1 MTIKNKFDEWLVE
14 YQEDFARIIGKYRL
28 SNHALDSD
36 DMLSEINLAVFK
48 DREKI
53 LNSDIDDQK
62 SFNKL
67 MYSYAR
73 NHIKW
78 KSDGSS
84 FRDKKYIQH
93 KKDSTHTN
101 SEGSTSTLFELMCD
115 IEGEEDEFQS
125 KLNQSDKAANIIKYI
140 KNYSHFLSPHQKNVL
155 DLLLMGKNFPQMAEL
170 LGVSHQ
176 AVQSVCSDIMAKI
189 KSYIKVKMN
198 AEDESKLLSKGH
210 KSIKYLFG
218 AERQKERSVSSV

>member
-101 SEGSTSTLFELMCD
+101 SEGSTATLFELMCD

-210 KSIKYLFG
+210 ESIKYLFG